1 MWERYNRRTR
11 PLAGPF
17 ARVPPALSLSPFDSA
32 QGEPEPVEGSKGSPW
47 APSLT
52 SPSGV
57 WMSQAVGR
65 NVVRKDGAA
74 KAAGTARY
82 VDDLAPQ
89 GLLHARTVRSSIPCG
104 GIAGLRLAFDTSGFT
119 IVEARDI
126 PGRNVVSLI
135 TDDQPC
141 LADGRV
147 RHVAEPIL
155 LLAHEDRE
163 RLLAAEVD
171 IDYRPQVP
179 VFDAERSDRVFRR
192 VTIGKGSL
200 DEGFRR
206 ADLVVEGE
214 YRTGHQE
221 HLYIEPNGMLAVP
234 ENGGVTV
241 VGSLQCPYY
250 VHRAL
255 AVLLGLPGD
264 KVRVV
269 QAETGGGFGGK
280 EEYPSI
286 IAGHACLLALKSGRP
301 VKLVYDRAED
311 MLATTKRHPSVVR
324 HRTGVT
330 RDGRLTAM
338 DIDVLM
344 DGGAYCT
351 LSPVVLSRGCLH
363 ATGPYRCDHVRV
375 DGRVVMTNTPP
386 NGAFRGF
393 GAPQT
398 LFAVEVHMD
407 RIAEALGMDP
417 VRLREINALRPGDAT
432 ATGQV
437 LGNDAAARDVLRSAV
452 ARSGYRRKRR
462 EYRGTNRGIG
472 LSLFFH
478 GAGFTGSGEATLR
491 SKASLELTPSGVRVL
506 VASTDIGQGQRT
518 AHAQIVADAL
528 GIPYERVEVAVADT
542 SRVPDSGP
550 TVASRTT
557 MVVGGLLRQCAAEM
571 RRTLGRMTPAAYLRT
586 RGPLIV
592 TKQYEPPPG
601 LVWDDDAYRGS
612 AYGSYGWACDVI
624 EVERDPVTEEIR
636 PIKVT
641 TAHEIGKAVFPIGAR
656 GQIEGGTAQGLGY
669 ALTEEVV
676 MRGGAMA
683 NAQLTNYIVPTTL
696 DTPPMDVV
704 LIEKP
709 YEHGPYGAKGLGE
722 MPFDGVAPA
731 VANAI
736 RSLGIDLREIPATPE
751 RVMAAARVR
760 DPGFGIRDSSATVRR
775 RQRTVA
781 SWSPGTSDPGEPR

>member
-1 MWERYNRRTR
+1 MPR
-11 PLAGPF
+11 
-17 ARVPPALSLSPFDSA
+17 
-32 QGEPEPVEGSKGSPW
+32 
-47 APSLT
+47 
-52 SPSGV
+52 
-57 WMSQAVGR
+57 AVGR

-82 VDDLAPQ
+82 VDDLTPR
-89 GLLHARTVRSSIPCG
+89 GLLHARTIRSSIPCG
-104 GIAGLRLAFDTSGFT
+104 AVTGFRLAFDTAGFT
-119 IVEARDI
+119 IVSARDI
-126 PGRNVVSLI
+126 PGRNLVSLI

-147 RHVAEPIL
+147 RHAAEPIL

-163 RLLAAEVD
+163 RLLEARVE
-171 IDYRPQVP
+171 IDYRPEQP
-179 VFDAERSDRVFRR
+179 VFQAERSERVFKH
-192 VTIGKGSL
+192 IAIAKGDL
-200 DEGFRR
+200 DAGLAA

-221 HLYIEPNGMLAVP
+221 HLYIEPNGMLAIP
-234 ENGGVTV
+234 EDGGVTV
-241 VGSLQCPYY
+241 MGSLQCPYY

-255 AVLLGLPGD
+255 TVLLGLPAD

-280 EEYPSI
+280 EEYPSM

-301 VKLVYDRAED
+301 VKLVYDRVED
-311 MLATTKRHPSVVR
+311 MVATTKRHPSVVR

-330 RDGRLTAM
+330 RGGRITAM
-338 DIDVLM
+338 AIDVLM

-398 LFAVEVHMD
+398 LFAVEAHMD
-407 RIAEALGMDP
+407 RVAGTLGLDP
-417 VRLREINALRPGDAT
+417 LRLREMNALRAGDTT

-437 LGNDAAARDVLRSAV
+437 LGRDTAALTVLRAAV

-462 EYRGTNRGIG
+462 AYRGTDRGIG

-478 GAGFTGSGEATLR
+478 GAGFTGSGEVKLQ
-491 SKASLELTPSGVRVL
+491 SKASLELTPRGARIL
-506 VASTDIGQGQRT
+506 AASTDIGQGQRT
-518 AHAQIVADAL
+518 AHAQIVADTL
-528 GIPYERVEVAVADT
+528 GIPYDAVEVAVADT
-542 SRVPDSGP
+542 AVVPDSGP

-557 MVVGGLLRQCAAEM
+557 MVVGGLLRQCALDM
-571 RRTLGRMTPAAYLRT
+571 KRRLGRLSPAAYLST
-586 RGPLIV
+586 HGPLVV
-592 TKQYEPPPG
+592 TRQYEPPPG
-601 LVWDDDAYRGS
+601 LVWDDDTYRGS
-612 AYGSYGWACDVI
+612 AYGSFGWACDVI

-636 PIKVT
+636 PIRVT
-641 TAHEIGKAVFPIGAR
+641 TAQDVGKAVFPLGAR

-669 ALTEEVV
+669 ALLEEVV
-676 MRGGAMA
+676 MRDGAMA

-696 DTPPMDVV
+696 DTPPIDVV
-704 LIEKP
+704 LVEKP
-709 YEHGPYGAKGLGE
+709 YLHGPFGAKGVGE

-731 VANAI
+731 VVNAI

-751 RVMAAARVR
+751 RVMAAPRAGDRDWGFGPSTSSGPPRARSR
-760 DPGFGIRDSSATVRR
+760 GGIRDSSITRRPRR
-775 RQRTVA
+775 RTPA
-781 SWSPGTSDPGEPR
+781 CWSPGSSDPGTSQ